1 MSNRSI
7 TIKER
12 DIRWTPEFKTWI
24 GEIKDVKTRI
34 RLLRRIRKLEQ
45 GLYGDVSSVGSGI
58 FEMREFFGPGWR
70 MYFTE
75 ASDSITVMLI
85 GGDKSRQA
93 KDIQVAKIIALAIK
107 D

>member
-34 RLLRRIRKLEQ
+34 RLLRRLRKLEQ

-75 ASDSITVMLI
+75 TSDSITVMLI
-85 GGDKSRQA
+85 GGDKSTQVT
-93 KDIQVAKIIALAIK
+93 DIQIAKIIASAIK

>member
-75 ASDSITVMLI
+75 TSDSITVMLI
-85 GGDKSRQA
+85 GGDKSTQA
-93 KDIQVAKIIALAIK
+93 KDIQIAKIIALAIK

>member
-34 RLLRRIRKLEQ
+34 RLLRRLRKLEQ

-75 ASDSITVMLI
+75 TSDSITVMLI
-85 GGDKSRQA
+85 GGDKSTQVT
-93 KDIQVAKIIALAIK
+93 DIQIAKIIALAIK

>member
-45 GLYGDVSSVGSGI
+45 GLYGDVSSLGSGI

-75 ASDSITVMLI
+75 RSDSITVMLI
-85 GGDKSRQA
+85 GGDKSTQA
-93 KDIQVAKIIALAIK
+93 KDIQIAKIIALAIK